1 MTYLGRV
8 TVIQH
13 ALVGMQFYDMPWSGC
28 SFTTCPGADAAI
40 RNSLI
45 GTSLFNM
52 SWSGRSF
59 TACPGQDAVL

>member
-28 SFTTCPGADAAI
+28 SFITCPGADAAGH
-40 RNSLI
+40 SYS
-45 GTSLFNM
+45 T
-52 SWSGRSF
+52 
-59 TACPGQDAVL
+59 CPGQDVVLRHVLVRTQYYDISGS